1 MVYEEYL
8 TEKLEEVKMLLREKT
23 ERLEEEGF
31 RFHYDAFWETNE
43 NGKNGFIQITVS
55 LNGKEE
61 EQLSYYHCLCENV
74 GRDEKCHSLEP
85 FIENLLYDFAQIEQR
100 GRKAFKSLYREQ
112 LSKGME
118 MAYGKLFGFFA
129 RVRIIKTVLLFCL
142 LGLVGFGLLYLI
154 FF

>member
-74 GRDEKCHSLEP
+74 GRDEKCTGGCR
-85 FIENLLYDFAQIEQR
+85 NGQQR
-100 GRKAFKSLYREQ
+100 RRWSGSCQTAGRK
-112 LSKGME
+112 
-118 MAYGKLFGFFA
+118 
-129 RVRIIKTVLLFCL
+129 RI
-142 LGLVGFGLLYLI
+142 
-154 FF
+154 